1 MKNTTVI
8 LGIIIIII
16 IGGYFIFTNTEK
28 EIPVN
33 ENNINEETA
42 DVQNIVIGFKNYN
55 YYPNQIRV
63 KAGQKISIT
72 LDDSVTGCYR
82 AFTIRSLGI
91 SEYLIS
97 STDTLELTIK
107 KPGTY
112 KFSCSMGMGY
122 GNLIVE

>member
-8 LGIIIIII
+8 LGIIIIIV

-122 GNLIVE
+122 GNLIAE

>member
-1 MKNTTVI
+1 M
-8 LGIIIIII
+8 
-16 IGGYFIFTNTEK
+16 
-28 EIPVN
+28 
-33 ENNINEETA
+33 
-42 DVQNIVIGFKNYN
+42 QNIVIGFKNYN

-112 KFSCSMGMGY
+112 KFSCSMGMGT
-122 GNLIVE
+122 GTLIVE